1 MSKNPFVLSEVT
13 IVKIIYAMVALI
25 SGLTVGIVVACFI
38 CVIKFFETLISFPLE
53 VYRMM
58 LQSYKTRIMMQAFMP
73 ESPESEV
80 DTRSKEEKMWD
91 KHIAR
96 IRKKESNKTD
106 ET

>member
-1 MSKNPFVLSEVT
+1 MT
-13 IVKIIYAMVALI
+13 ALI
-25 SGLTVGIVVACFI
+25 SGLTVGVVVAVFVCL
-38 CVIKFFETLISFPLE
+38 IKFFETLISFPLE

-91 KHIAR
+91 RHIER
-96 IRKKESNKTD
+96 IRKKEKNQTD